1 MRPTVLIVVLVTAA
15 LGAAAPAFAQFQ
27 PPRLRNERPQ
37 RGLFGSGLSNT
48 EQNLVLNVSFG
59 GGYGNDLTGQQTIG
73 GVTPLGPRGFGQF
86 GFGSAGLTYSVSRKA
101 VQASANV
108 GGTTQYYPEM
118 QDPSMHSLGAGAQV
132 SWHMAQA
139 TRLSAST
146 QVSAQPNNLRSFYGL
161 PVDAERPPD
170 STDTLDYAISGG
182 SYSDWRNSV
191 GFHQGLTDTLSA
203 DVGYTFYAIDYGNQ
217 QSNYAAHSLTGRLSY
232 QINKSLSAY
241 GGYGR
246 TITDYE
252 DDHLDGR
259 YGGGT
264 IDAGVVFG
272 QAVSLTRRTSL
283 SFSTGVS
290 GVESGDQVSYLFTGN
305 VSVNHEIGRS
315 WTLTAGARRSAD
327 FYQSFGEPVISTSAS
342 TGVSGLL
349 NRRFQVGAQAG
360 WSRGTVGLSA
370 LVPEFDSW
378 TAGASMRAAVSRDAG
393 LSFSYSIFRYVYEDN
408 GAPLPFGT
416 QPEMWNQSARVTFD
430 WMLPLINIARRA
442 DASR

>member
-1 MRPTVLIVVLVTAA
+1 MRRTVLIVGLGTAV

-37 RGLFGSGLSNT
+37 RGLFGSGTSNT
-48 EQNLVLNVSFG
+48 EQSLVLNVSFG
-59 GGYGNDLTGQQTIG
+59 GGYGQDLTDPAIG

-86 GFGSAGLTYSVSRKA
+86 GFGSANLSYSVARKA

-118 QDPSMHSLGAGAQV
+118 PDPSMHSVGAGGQV
-132 SWHMAQA
+132 SWQMAER
-139 TRLSAST
+139 TTLSAST

-161 PVDAERPPD
+161 PVDAERQPD
-170 STDTLDYAISGG
+170 STDTLDYAISGR
-182 SYSDWRNSV
+182 SYMDFRNSV
-191 GFHQGLTDTLSA
+191 NLHQSLTKDLGA
-203 DVGYTFYAIDYGNQ
+203 EVGYTFYAVDYGDQ
-217 QSNYAAHSLTGRLSY
+217 QSNYAAHSLVGRVTY

-246 TITDYE
+246 TKTDYE
-252 DDHLDGR
+252 DDRLDGR

-264 IDAGVVFG
+264 IDAGVTFG
-272 QAVSLTRRTSL
+272 QALSLTRRTSL
-283 SFSTGVS
+283 SFGTGVT
-290 GVESGDQVSYLFTGN
+290 GVESNDQVSYVFTGN
-305 VSVNHEIGRS
+305 VSLTHELGRS

-327 FYQSFGEPVISTSAS
+327 FYQTFGDPVISTSAS
-342 TGVSGLL
+342 AGVSGLL
-349 NRRFQVGAQAG
+349 NRRIQVGAQAG
-360 WSRGTVGLSA
+360 WSRGTVGISGV
-370 LVPEFDSW
+370 VPEFDSW
-378 TAGASMRAAVSRDAG
+378 TAGASMRTAVSRNTG
-393 LSFSYSIFRYVYEDN
+393 LSFSYSIFSYVFQEN

-430 WMLPLINIARRA
+430 WMLPLITIARRA